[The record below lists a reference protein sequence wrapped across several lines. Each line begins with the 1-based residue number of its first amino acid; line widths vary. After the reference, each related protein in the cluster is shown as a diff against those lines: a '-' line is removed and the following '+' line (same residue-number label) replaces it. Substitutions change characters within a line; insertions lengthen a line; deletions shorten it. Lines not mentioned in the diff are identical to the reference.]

1 MTPCPGADGRL
12 TTLERVSELS
22 ETTPQP
28 ARPPRTADP
37 EPPQDEVI
45 RPLPPAPRPVP
56 GQPYAQAPVPAA
68 GHPPRSATP
77 PPQPVAPAPQRI
89 PAEPGQPALGP
100 QYAQPEPG
108 PQFAEPAPGPHF
120 ADPQAAP
127 GPHAQAAPGPQFA
140 DPQAAPGPHA
150 SPAPGPQFFER
161 QPVPGP
167 PFADVQVPQALPGR
181 PHVPT
186 GPGPQHVQPQA
197 PTPEPFGPQ
206 QPHGVGG
213 AQPGGPAQGPQPAP
227 GPGPAQAPHAPTETP
242 RTLQYRFDGPEDA
255 PVLVIGPSLGTTWHM
270 WDRQI
275 PELTQ
280 HWRVFRY
287 DLPGHGGAPAHAAP
301 SVAELADRL
310 IATLDGLGVQR
321 FGYAG
326 CSIGGAV
333 GADLALRHPHR
344 VASLALVASSPR
356 FGTADEFRQRGVIVR
371 TNGLEPMART
381 APERWFTPGFAAA
394 QPAIVEWAVQ
404 MVRTTDP
411 GCYIA
416 ACEALAA
423 FDIRDH
429 LGRIG
434 VPTLVLVG
442 AEDQVTGPAEARTLV
457 AGIPDARLALVPG
470 ASHLAPVEQPAA
482 VCDLLLTHFSTAW
495 QDAPAAP
502 PVPPLVPGPATPATS
517 FAPIA
522 EIAPAS
528 GLPEAAGPQRES
540 GHERGTKV
548 RREVLGD
555 AHVDAVNAST
565 DVFTEDFQELVTRYA
580 WGEVWSREGLDRRT
594 RSCITLTALVASGH
608 LEGLAAHVRAA
619 LRNGLTPAE
628 IKEVLLQSAVYC
640 GIPAAGAAFTIA
652 QSVIQEET
660 TPPA

>member
-1 MTPCPGADGRL
+1 M
-12 TTLERVSELS
+12 S

-28 ARPPRTADP
+28 VQAPHPGGPAPHPGAPHQAVPAPHQGPDAVPAPGAPGSFPAPYPPFGGGAPGFPEAAVAPGFPEAAQPGRT
-37 EPPQDEVI
+37 
-45 RPLPPAPRPVP
+45 PLAPPAPQGPFAPQPPHIASALQTAEAGQPGPGPQTASAPQAGQASPGPQATPVP
-56 GQPYAQAPVPAA
+56 QAAHA
-68 GHPPRSATP
+68 
-77 PPQPVAPAPQRI
+77 APAPQGTQGGTQGASA
-89 PAEPGQPALGP
+89 PSAPQGQG
-100 QYAQPEPG
+100 
-108 PQFAEPAPGPHF
+108 
-120 ADPQAAP
+120 
-127 GPHAQAAPGPQFA
+127 AQAA
-140 DPQAAPGPHA
+140 
-150 SPAPGPQFFER
+150 
-161 QPVPGP
+161 
-167 PFADVQVPQALPGR
+167 
-181 PHVPT
+181 T
-186 GPGPQHVQPQA
+186 GL
-197 PTPEPFGPQ
+197 
-206 QPHGVGG
+206 
-213 AQPGGPAQGPQPAP
+213 
-227 GPGPAQAPHAPTETP
+227 P

-275 PELTQ
+275 PELSQ
-280 HWRVFRY
+280 HWRIFRY
-287 DLPGHGGAPAHAAP
+287 DLPGHGGAPAHAAA
-301 SVAELADRL
+301 SVAELGDRL
-310 IATLDGLGVQR
+310 LATLDGLGVQR

-423 FDIRDH
+423 FDIRGA

-482 VCDLLLTHFSTAW
+482 VSDLLLMHFSTAW
-495 QDAPAAP
+495 QQDTSAAIPVLPHITAPAAP
-502 PVPPLVPGPATPATS
+502 STPFVPV
-517 FAPIA
+517 A
-522 EIAPAS
+522 EIAPA
-528 GLPEAAGPQRES
+528 AATPDAVAPTPDDRYEQ
-540 GHERGTKV
+540 GTKV

-555 AHVDAVNAST
+555 AHVDAVNDTA
-565 DVFTEDFQELVTRYA
+565 DAFTEDFQELVTRYA
-580 WGEVWSREGLDRRT
+580 WGEVWSRDGLDRRT
-594 RSCITLTALVASGH
+594 RSVITLTALVTSGH
-608 LEGLAAHVRAA
+608 LEGLAAHTRAA

-628 IKEVLLQSAVYC
+628 IKEVLLQTAVYC
-640 GIPAAGAAFTIA
+640 GIPAAGAAFAVA
-652 QSVIQEET
+652 QKVIQEET

>member
-1 MTPCPGADGRL
+1 M
-12 TTLERVSELS
+12 S

-28 ARPPRTADP
+28 AQAPHPGG
-37 EPPQDEVI
+37 
-45 RPLPPAPRPVP
+45 PAPHP
-56 GQPYAQAPVPAA
+56 GPPVPAA
-68 GHPPRSATP
+68 PSPQPGTGTTPEPGATP
-77 PPQPVAPAPQRI
+77 PYGAAQPGPGGAPAYGYPQPGPGGAPAYGYPQPMGPEGPGFPQAPGSAQGPGFPQPAGPDAPGFPQAPGAPKPVAP
-89 PAEPGQPALGP
+89 
-100 QYAQPEPG
+100 
-108 PQFAEPAPGPHF
+108 
-120 ADPQAAP
+120 PQAIP
-127 GPHAQAAPGPQFA
+127 
-140 DPQAAPGPHA
+140 
-150 SPAPGPQFFER
+150 
-161 QPVPGP
+161 
-167 PFADVQVPQALPGR
+167 
-181 PHVPT
+181 
-186 GPGPQHVQPQA
+186 VQPQA
-197 PTPEPFGPQ
+197 THATQ
-206 QPHGVGG
+206 T
-213 AQPGGPAQGPQPAP
+213 
-227 GPGPAQAPHAPTETP
+227 PHAPQALLASQDFPVPQTAHAPQAGHDHAPQAGHAPTPPAGHAPTQPQPQPQTSAPQAASEAP

-275 PELTQ
+275 PELAQ

-301 SVAELADRL
+301 SVAELGDRL
-310 IATLDGLGVQR
+310 LATLDGLGVQR

-356 FGTADEFRQRGVIVR
+356 FGSADEFRQRGVIVR

-442 AEDQVTGPAEARTLV
+442 AEDKVTGPAEARTLV

-495 QDAPAAP
+495 QDAPAAALP
-502 PVPPLVPGPATPATS
+502 APPLVPGPPTPATP
-517 FAPIA
+517 FAPVA
-522 EIAPAS
+522 EITAAPLA
-528 GLPEAAGPQRES
+528 PEAAGRLPDDRY
-540 GHERGTKV
+540 ERGTKV

-555 AHVDAVNAST
+555 AHVDAANGSA
-565 DVFTEDFQELVTRYA
+565 DAFTEDFQELVTRYA
-580 WGEVWSREGLDRRT
+580 WGEVWNRDGLDRRT

-608 LEGLAAHVRAA
+608 LEGLAAHTRAA

-628 IKEVLLQSAVYC
+628 IKEVLLQTAVYC
-640 GIPAAGAAFTIA
+640 GIPAAGAAFSVA